1 MLSTFSNTTSA
12 NKDHKDSK
20 ETNVKGKHKKKQKKN
35 SQVRWILFLFF
46 LTVAI
51 SSTISF
57 VSSSVLEGAGIFGA
71 FVVLLLIVLLG
82 ILFDIIGVAVMSA
95 DEKPFHSMA
104 AKKLPG
110 AAEALKLLRSAE
122 KVSSFCNDVVGDIC
136 GVVSGSAS
144 AVIAVSALSSVGS
157 DTVAKLVM
165 SALVAGVTIAGK
177 ACGKN
182 IAMNKATNIV
192 SLVSKSLYYI
202 KSLFRKKKK

>member
-1 MLSTFSNTTSA
+1 MSN
-12 NKDHKDSK
+12 K
-20 ETNVKGKHKKKQKKN
+20 EPVPRGKQKKKQKKN
-35 SQVRWILFLFF
+35 SQLSWIIFLFF
-46 LTVAI
+46 LTVVI
-51 SSTISF
+51 SSLIS
-57 VSSSVLEGAGIFGA
+57 VASSSVLEGVGIVGA
-71 FVVLLLIVLLG
+71 FVVLLLIVFLG

-95 DEKPFHSMA
+95 SEKPFHSMA

-144 AVIAVSALSSVGS
+144 AVIAVSALSSLGS
-157 DTVAKLVM
+157 DTVAKLFM

-182 IAMNKATNIV
+182 LAMNKANNIV
-192 SLVSKSLYYI
+192 LMVSKSLYYI
-202 KSLFRKKKK
+202 KSLFRKKRK

>member
-1 MLSTFSNTTSA
+1 MSN
-12 NKDHKDSK
+12 K
-20 ETNVKGKHKKKQKKN
+20 EPVPRGKQKKKQKKN
-35 SQVRWILFLFF
+35 NQLSWIIFLFF
-46 LTVAI
+46 LTVVI
-51 SSTISF
+51 SSLISF
-57 VSSSVLEGAGIFGA
+57 ASSSVLEGVGIVGA
-71 FVVLLLIVLLG
+71 FVVLLLIVFLG

-95 DEKPFHSMA
+95 SEKPFHSMA

-144 AVIAVSALSSVGS
+144 AVIAVSALSSLGS
-157 DTVAKLVM
+157 DTVAKLFM

-182 IAMNKATNIV
+182 LAMNKTNNIV
-192 SLVSKSLYYI
+192 LMVSKSLYYI
-202 KSLFRKKKK
+202 KSLFRKKRK

>member
-1 MLSTFSNTTSA
+1 MSN
-12 NKDHKDSK
+12 K
-20 ETNVKGKHKKKQKKN
+20 EPVPRGKQKKKQKKN
-35 SQVRWILFLFF
+35 SQLSWIIFLFF
-46 LTVAI
+46 LTVVI
-51 SSTISF
+51 SSLISF
-57 VSSSVLEGAGIFGA
+57 ASSSVLEGVGIIGA
-71 FVVLLLIVLLG
+71 FVVLLLIVFLG

-95 DEKPFHSMA
+95 SEKPFHSMA

-144 AVIAVSALSSVGS
+144 AVIAVSALSSLGS
-157 DTVAKLVM
+157 DTVAKLFM

-182 IAMNKATNIV
+182 LAMNKANNIV
-192 SLVSKSLYYI
+192 LMVSKSLYYI
-202 KSLFRKKKK
+202 KSLFRKKRK

>member
-1 MLSTFSNTTSA
+1 MS
-12 NKDHKDSK
+12 SK
-20 ETNVKGKHKKKQKKN
+20 EPVPRGKNKKKAKKN
-35 SQVRWILFLFF
+35 SQVRWIIFIFF
-46 LTVAI
+46 LTVVI
-51 SSTISF
+51 SSGISF
-57 VSSSVLEGAGIFGA
+57 ASSSVLEGVGIAGA
-71 FVVLLLIVLLG
+71 FVVLLLIVFLG

-95 DEKPFHSMA
+95 DEKPFNSMA

-182 IAMNKATNIV
+182 LAINNATTIV
-192 SLVSKSLYYI
+192 YMVSKPIYYI
-202 KSLFRKKKK
+202 KSLFRKGNK

>member
-1 MLSTFSNTTSA
+1 MSN
-12 NKDHKDSK
+12 K
-20 ETNVKGKHKKKQKKN
+20 EPVPRGKQKKKQKKN
-35 SQVRWILFLFF
+35 SQLSWIIFLFF

-51 SSTISF
+51 SSLISF
-57 VSSSVLEGAGIFGA
+57 ASSSVLEGVGIVGA
-71 FVVLLLIVLLG
+71 FVVLLLIVFLG

-95 DEKPFHSMA
+95 SEKPFHSMA

-144 AVIAVSALSSVGS
+144 AVIAVSALSSLGS
-157 DTVAKLVM
+157 DTVAKLFM

-182 IAMNKATNIV
+182 LAMNKANNIV
-192 SLVSKSLYYI
+192 LMVSKSLYYI
-202 KSLFRKKKK
+202 KSLFRKKRKLLVRLCNHDIA

>member
-1 MLSTFSNTTSA
+1 MAKNGAESRS
-12 NKDHKDSK
+12 
-20 ETNVKGKHKKKQKKN
+20 KKKKKSSN
-35 SQVRWILFLFF
+35 VRWIITIFF
-46 LTVAI
+46 VTVLI

-57 VSSSVLEGAGIFGA
+57 LSSSLLETSGLVEA
-71 FVVLLLIVLLG
+71 FIILLVIILLG

-95 DEKPFHSMA
+95 GEKPFHSMA

-110 AAEALKLLRSAE
+110 AHEALTLIRNAE

-144 AVIAVSALSSVGS
+144 AVIAVKALTQMNS
-157 DTVAKLVM
+157 DTVSQLIM

-182 IAMNKATNIV
+182 VAM
-192 SLVSKSLYYI
+192 SKSTQIVLCASKPIYYI
-202 KSLFRKKKK
+202 KKIFRCKRRK

>member
-1 MLSTFSNTTSA
+1 MSNPSSEPR
-12 NKDHKDSK
+12 NKHTRKQ
-20 ETNVKGKHKKKQKKN
+20 KKQKKN
-35 SQVRWILFLFF
+35 SPVRWIIFIFF
-46 LTVAI
+46 LTVVI
-51 SSTISF
+51 SSSISF
-57 VSSSVLEGAGIFGA
+57 LSSSVLSGAGMFGA

-95 DEKPFHSMA
+95 NEKPFHSMA
-104 AKKLPG
+104 AKKRPG

-144 AVIAVSALSSVGS
+144 AVIAVKALSSLNS
-157 DTVAKLVM
+157 ETFANILM

-182 IAMNKATNIV
+182 VAMKNATSIV
-192 SLVSKSLYYI
+192 YMVSKPLYYI
-202 KSLFRKKKK
+202 KHLFHKKKK

>member
-1 MLSTFSNTTSA
+1 MS
-12 NKDHKDSK
+12 SK
-20 ETNVKGKHKKKQKKN
+20 EAVPRGKNKKKQKKH
-35 SQVRWILFLFF
+35 SQIRWIVFIFF
-46 LTVAI
+46 LTMVI
-51 SSTISF
+51 SATISF
-57 VSSSVLEGAGIFGA
+57 VSSSVLEGAGIVGA
-71 FVVLLLIVLLG
+71 FVVLLLIVFLG
-82 ILFDIIGVAVMSA
+82 ILFDIVGVAVMSA
-95 DEKPFHSMA
+95 NEKPFHSMA

-144 AVIAVSALSSVGS
+144 AVIAVSALSSLGS

-182 IAMNKATNIV
+182 LAMNNATTIV
-192 SLVSKSLYYI
+192 HMVSKSLYYI
-202 KSLFRKKKK
+202 KSLFRKRNK

>member
-1 MLSTFSNTTSA
+1 MSN
-12 NKDHKDSK
+12 K
-20 ETNVKGKHKKKQKKN
+20 ESVPRGKRKKQPKKN
-35 SQVRWILFLFF
+35 SQVRWIVFIFF
-46 LTVAI
+46 LTMVI
-51 SSTISF
+51 SATISL
-57 VSSSVLEGAGIFGA
+57 VSSGVLENAGIILA
-71 FVVLLLIVLLG
+71 FCVLLLIIFLG

-95 DEKPFHSMA
+95 NEKPFNSMA

-110 AAEALKLLRSAE
+110 ATEALKLLRSAE

-157 DTVAKLVM
+157 DTIAKVLM

-182 IAMNKATNIV
+182 LAMNNATNIV
-192 SLVSKSLYYI
+192 LIVSKSLYYI
-202 KSLFRKKKK
+202 KSLFRKEKSKKKSGCGGNK

>member
-1 MLSTFSNTTSA
+1 MSG
-12 NKDHKDSK
+12 K
-20 ETNVKGKHKKKQKKN
+20 EPVPRGKHKKKQKKN
-35 SQVRWILFLFF
+35 SQVSWIIFLFF
-46 LTVAI
+46 LTVVISSAI
-51 SSTISF
+51 SF
-57 VSSSVLEGAGIFGA
+57 LSSSVLDGAGIVGA
-71 FVVLLLIVLLG
+71 FVALLLIVLLG

-182 IAMNKATNIV
+182 IAMKNATAIV
-192 SLVSKSLYYI
+192 YMVSKPLYYI
-202 KSLFRKKKK
+202 KSLFRKRNK